1 MLPPRVAIIGPT
13 ASGKSSVAMS
23 VAQQRNDVDIVS
35 VDSMQVYRS
44 MDIGTAKPTAD
55 EQRAVRHHLI
65 DLVDVDVE
73 FTVST
78 FADLLDEVL
87 ATMVSAGR
95 SALLVGGTG
104 LYLRA
109 AIDGLDLAG
118 VWPEIR
124 QRLDAEV
131 SALGA
136 RTLYERLTTLD
147 PEAAGRMEPDNSRRI
162 VRALE
167 VIEGSGRR
175 FSSFGGGLD
184 RYPEGAV
191 PQVGLRWDRNVL
203 AGRIAVRVQSMMEQG
218 FLGEVERVL
227 AAGPSRT
234 ARQALG
240 YREIIDHLEGRCSLD
255 EAVELTIRRTRQF
268 SVRQERWFR
277 RDPRITWV
285 DVTEDPVAEA
295 GPIVASL
302 LP

>member
-1 MLPPRVAIIGPT
+1 MW
-13 ASGKSSVAMS
+13 
-23 VAQQRNDVDIVS
+23 VAQQRDDVDIVS

-44 MDIGTAKPTAD
+44 MDIGTAKPTAE
-55 EQRAVRHHLI
+55 EQRAVPHHLI

-78 FADLLDEVL
+78 FAEILDDVL
-87 ATMVSAGR
+87 ATMASVGR

-124 QRLDAEV
+124 QRLEDEA

-136 RTLYERLTTLD
+136 RALYERLMMLD

-203 AGRIAVRVQSMMEQG
+203 AGRIGVRVQSMMEQG
-218 FLGEVERVL
+218 FLDEVERVL
-227 AAGPSRT
+227 AVGPSRT

-240 YREIIDHLEGRCSLD
+240 YRELIDHLEGRCSLD
-255 EAVELTIRRTRQF
+255 EAVDLMIRRTRQF

-285 DVTEDPVAEA
+285 DITEDPVAEA

>member
-1 MLPPRVAIIGPT
+1 MPPRVAIIGPT
-13 ASGKSSVAMS
+13 ASGKSSVAMW

-44 MDIGTAKPTAD
+44 MDIGTAKPSTE
-55 EQRAVRHHLI
+55 EQREVRHHLI

-78 FADLLDEVL
+78 FADALDDVL
-87 ATMVSAGR
+87 TVMAPTGR

-109 AIDGLDLAG
+109 AVDGLDLAG
-118 VWPEIR
+118 MWPEIR
-124 QRLDAEV
+124 QRLEDEV
-131 SALGA
+131 SAVGA
-136 RTLYERLTTLD
+136 RALHERLMTLD

-175 FSSFGGGLD
+175 FSSFGSGLD

-191 PQVGLRWDRNVL
+191 PQVGLRWERSVL
-203 AGRIAVRVQSMMEQG
+203 ADRIARRVQSMMEQG

-240 YREIIDHLEGRCSLD
+240 YREIIEHLEGRCSLD

-285 DVTEDPVAEA
+285 DVIEDPVAEA

>member
-1 MLPPRVAIIGPT
+1 
-13 ASGKSSVAMS
+13 MS

>member
-13 ASGKSSVAMS
+13 ASGKSSVAMW
-23 VAQQRNDVDIVS
+23 VARQRDDVDIVS

-78 FADLLDEVL
+78 FADALDDAL
-87 ATMVSAGR
+87 ATIASSGH

-104 LYLRA
+104 LYARA
-109 AIDGLDLAG
+109 AVDGLDLAG

-124 QRLDAEV
+124 QRLEDEA
-131 SALGA
+131 SAGGVRALH
-136 RTLYERLTTLD
+136 ERLMALD
-147 PEAAGRMEPDNSRRI
+147 PEAASRMEPDNARRI

-191 PQVGLRWDRNVL
+191 PQVGLRWDRSAL
-203 AGRIAVRVQSMMEQG
+203 ADRIAVRVQSMMEHG
-218 FLGEVERVL
+218 FLGEVARVL

-240 YREIIDHLEGRCSLD
+240 YREMIDHLEGRSSLD

-285 DVTEDPVAEA
+285 DVLEDPVAEA

>member
-1 MLPPRVAIIGPT
+1 
-13 ASGKSSVAMS
+13 MS

-44 MDIGTAKPTAD
+44 MYIGTAKPTAD